1 MAKVLG
7 VEVGEMLLKRC
18 AYHGLNFSA
27 PFIVMRHWD
36 QMKQDGNYWC
46 GAFETD
52 EVDWRLAELIVNIQ
66 YACQRHY
73 FGAMAEAYFENKN
86 RDASVNLRR
95 NQKTIECFNRLPE
108 EFTIEDVMRCF
119 SLSIESARVRT
130 NRLVADKVAVKT
142 GQFKENGSSKS
153 KYHKTGTMMI

>member
-52 EVDWRLAELIVNIQ
+52 EVDWRL
-66 YACQRHY
+66 
-73 FGAMAEAYFENKN
+73 AEAYFENKN